1 MRKLTYTIVIS
12 DDEAMVSH
20 LSGFKQTIVFAP
32 RHDRVSAKV
41 IKLGGNE
48 LRGAVGTLR
57 RGLDLTVLNRLPRS
71 IRRKPL
77 RSTGEPGRAEV
88 PGPVPR
94 CGGRLSS
101 GGT

>member
-32 RHDRVSAKV
+32 RHDRASAKV

-48 LRGAVGTLR
+48 LRGAVGTL
-57 RGLDLTVLNRLPRS
+57 
-71 IRRKPL
+71 
-77 RSTGEPGRAEV
+77 
-88 PGPVPR
+88 
-94 CGGRLSS
+94 
-101 GGT
+101 

>member
-57 RGLDLTVLNRLPRS
+57 RGLDLTDLNRLPRS

-77 RSTGEPGRAEV
+77 RSTRRYSNPLNHCCRA
-88 PGPVPR
+88 PAMCSSSPTGP
-94 CGGRLSS
+94 
-101 GGT
+101 